1 MFLSFIL
8 FSAAIFVLGAGAVW
22 GYLRGGM
29 LAIFG
34 STTLWLIVGVSE
46 DKDTVVIALTMML
59 IGACLLMM
67 GSPDDH

>member
-8 FSAAIFVLGAGAVW
+8 ISVAILALGAGAVW

-34 STTLWLIVGVSE
+34 SATLWLVVGVGE
-46 DKDTVVIALTMML
+46 DKDTVVIALTMMV

-67 GSPDDH
+67 GGPDDH